1 MACISFSTTYTDI
14 LLFTTLTWS
23 KFKLAPADLTF
34 LLGIMT
40 RLGKDMRQ
48 GWSEST
54 VVEGGV
60 SQSHYLRGG
69 VLNLRGEPLSPPAA
83 ATTTAWHCQLHT
95 YTPAYSSFMTL
106 GSPII

>member
-1 MACISFSTTYTDI
+1 MA
-14 LLFTTLTWS
+14 
-23 KFKLAPADLTF
+23 
-34 LLGIMT
+34 
-40 RLGKDMRQ
+40 RLGKEDMRQ
-48 GWSEST
+48 GWSESR

-69 VLNLRGEPLSPPAA
+69 VMNLRGEPLPPPAA

-106 GSPII
+106 GSPIIYIMEMGEKRDSLLSTI